1 MTADDAIAYASI
13 AELGQ
18 RFRRKEISPVEVTS
32 ALLARIERLE
42 PKLHCFVT
50 LTRERALAEAR
61 AAETRFARG
70 EATSPLL
77 GVSVAYKDIY
87 DTRGILTTAGSA
99 LFADRVPDADATCVT
114 RLQGAGMV
122 MMGKVITHE
131 FAMGIQ
137 FPGHRYPAAT
147 NPWNLEHMPGGSSS
161 GSGAGL
167 AAGLFAGA
175 TGSDTGGSIRGPAA
189 FCGIVGIKPT
199 YGRVSRAGVITLS
212 WSLDHTGPMT
222 RTVEDCAL
230 MLQVMAGHD
239 AADPACSQ
247 RPVDDYVTPLRQG
260 IRGLRVGVPR
270 AYFFDGI
277 EPEVG
282 TAFEASLREL
292 EKLGAT
298 VRDVE
303 IPSIHTVWASMAIL
317 LTEAFAYHERDLR
330 ERAQLYGDVLRERF
344 QAGGLITA
352 GEYVQAQ
359 RLRARLRAEVDDVLK
374 SVDVLATPTMPATA
388 TAFTK
393 VFDPS
398 FGFPRSNTAPFN
410 FTGLPA
416 LAVPCGFSSAG
427 LPISLQLAG
436 RAFEEA
442 TVLRAGYAYEQATE
456 WHTRRPPV

>member
-1 MTADDAIAYASI
+1 VSADGPIAYASI
-13 AELGQ
+13 AELGR
-18 RFRRKEISPVEVTS
+18 RFRRKEISPVEVVST
-32 ALLARIERLE
+32 LLVRIERLE

-50 LTRERALAEAR
+50 VTKERALAEAR
-61 AAETRFARG
+61 AAEATFARG
-70 EATSPLL
+70 QSASPLL
-77 GVSVAYKDIY
+77 GVPVAYKDIY

-99 LFADRVPDADATCVT
+99 LFADRVPGADATCVT
-114 RLQGAGMV
+114 KLQEAGCV
-122 MMGKVITHE
+122 MMGKLITHE

-147 NPWNLEHMPGGSSS
+147 NPWNVDRMPGGSSS

-212 WSLDHTGPMT
+212 WTLDHTGPMA

-230 MLQVMAGHD
+230 MLQVLAGHD
-239 AADPACSQ
+239 PADPASSQ
-247 RPVDDYVTPLRQG
+247 APVDDYVTGLGRT
-260 IRGLRVGVPR
+260 IRGLRVGIPR

-282 TAFEASLREL
+282 AAFETSMRTL

-298 VRDVE
+298 VSEVV
-303 IPSIHTVWASMAIL
+303 IPSIDTAWAFMAIVL
-317 LTEAFAYHERDLR
+317 AEAFAYHERDLR
-330 ERAQLYGDVLRERF
+330 ERPQLYGDVLRERF

-359 RLRARLRAEVDDVLK
+359 RLRSRLRAEMSEVLK
-374 SVDVLATPTMPATA
+374 TVDVLATPTMTGPATPFA
-388 TAFTK
+388 RA
-393 VFDPS
+393 FDPN
-398 FGFPRSNTAPFN
+398 FGFPKSNMAPFN

-416 LAVPCGFSSAG
+416 LALPGGFSSSG
-427 LPISLQLAG
+427 LPLSLQIAG

-442 TVLRAGYAYEQATE
+442 TVLRVGHAYEQATE